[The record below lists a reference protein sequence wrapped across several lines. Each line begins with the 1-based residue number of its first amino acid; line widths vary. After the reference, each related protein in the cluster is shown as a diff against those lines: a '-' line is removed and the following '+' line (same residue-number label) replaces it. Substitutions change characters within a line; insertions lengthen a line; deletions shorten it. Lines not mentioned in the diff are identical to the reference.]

1 MKALP
6 TLRRTKLLSKR
17 FGKRAHSKI
26 SREKLLLGRRRL
38 QKEGSRKGAREKEAV
53 KNADSKMPFLCKICN
68 DTVSMETADII
79 EHVIR
84 RHKEMYDMC
93 VQGTSD
99 VNDTVDILARNKI
112 VQAEGQGKNSNK

>member
-1 MKALP
+1 
-6 TLRRTKLLSKR
+6 
-17 FGKRAHSKI
+17 
-26 SREKLLLGRRRL
+26 
-38 QKEGSRKGAREKEAV
+38 
-53 KNADSKMPFLCKICN
+53 MPFLCKICN

-99 VNDTVDILARNKI
+99 VNDTVDILARKNCPSR
-112 VQAEGQGKNSNK
+112 GQGKNAQVMVEI